1 MTEIVFPGV
10 SNRVGNSR
18 NRRGR
23 GGGGGGGGGGIVVGV
38 SNKHPLEWT
47 FSNGDGSKAQLSS
60 VERGY
65 GYFLGLKILL
75 KCYKQNENI
84 QC

>member
-1 MTEIVFPGV
+1 M
-10 SNRVGNSR
+10 
-18 NRRGR
+18 
-23 GGGGGGGGGGIVVGV
+23 GGGGLGGIVVGV
-38 SNKHPLEWT
+38 SNKHSLEWK
-47 FSNGDGSKAQLSS
+47 FPNGDGSKAQLSS
-60 VERGY
+60 VEGGY

>member
-23 GGGGGGGGGGIVVGV
+23 GGGGVGGIVVGV
-38 SNKHPLEWT
+38 SNKHPLEWK
-47 FSNGDGSKAQLSS
+47 FPNGDGAKAHNCPPWK
-60 VERGY
+60 G
-65 GYFLGLKILL
+65 GMDIFWD
-75 KCYKQNENI
+75 
-84 QC
+84 

>member
-18 NRRGR
+18 IRR
-23 GGGGGGGGGGIVVGV
+23 GGGGGGV
-38 SNKHPLEWT
+38 SNKHPLEWK
-47 FSNGDGSKAQLSS
+47 FPNGDGSKAQLSS
-60 VERGY
+60 VEGGY

>member
-18 NRRGR
+18 NRGGR
-23 GGGGGGGGGGIVVGV
+23 GGGVGGIVVGV
-38 SNKHPLEWT
+38 SNKHPLEWK
-47 FSNGDGSKAQLSS
+47 FPNGDGAKAQLSS
-60 VERGY
+60 VEGGY

>member
-18 NRRGR
+18 NRRG
-23 GGGGGGGGGGIVVGV
+23 GGGGGPIVVGV

-60 VERGY
+60 VEGGY
-65 GYFLGLKILL
+65 GYFLGLEILL